1 VLTLLVRDQQH
12 LRDVLLGS
20 VWSVADF
27 QHSETM
33 IILDTRRRVGAG
45 NPTSPEDDGPTGP

>member
-1 VLTLLVRDQQH
+1 VTGRWDLVLTLLVRDQNH
-12 LRDVLLGS
+12 LREVLLAD

-33 IILDTRRRVGAG
+33 IILDTRRR
-45 NPTSPEDDGPTGP
+45 TGSVEE